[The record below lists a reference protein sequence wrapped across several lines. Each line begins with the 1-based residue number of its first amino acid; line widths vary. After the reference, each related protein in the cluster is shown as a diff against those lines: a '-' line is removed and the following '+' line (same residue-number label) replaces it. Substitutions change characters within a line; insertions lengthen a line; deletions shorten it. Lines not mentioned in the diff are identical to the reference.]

1 MAEVGDGEKAKG
13 LRCGASERWA
23 SICVFLAAAKSDAM
37 IPADPRKKAN
47 GDELMSRNLIGS
59 NVGTRPVQERL
70 KTSIG
75 SKSRFASSPSADHP
89 RWARRDR
96 PYFSE
101 SLRVSIRNFLGAQ
114 D

>member
-23 SICVFLAAAKSDAM
+23 SICVFLAAAKSAAM

-75 SKSRFASSPSADHP
+75 SKSRFASSPCAYPP
-89 RWARRDR
+89 RCPRPHT
-96 PYFSE
+96 PYFSQFLLSY
-101 SLRVSIRNFLGAQ
+101 SLTTLC
-114 D
+114 